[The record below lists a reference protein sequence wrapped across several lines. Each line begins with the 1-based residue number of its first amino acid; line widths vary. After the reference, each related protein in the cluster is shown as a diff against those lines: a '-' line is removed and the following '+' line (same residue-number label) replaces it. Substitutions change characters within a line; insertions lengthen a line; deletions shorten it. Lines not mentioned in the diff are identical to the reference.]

1 MIKQWILDSLP
12 DELYLKIIYKRRMG
26 EKLNLLYPQTFN
38 EKLQWLKLYDRKPEY
53 TIMVDKYEAKKWVE
67 KKIGKE
73 YIIPL
78 LGVWD
83 KFQDIDFELLPR
95 QFVLKCTHDSG
106 SLVVIKDKLKFD
118 KDAVSLQFS
127 HNLKINYYFKG
138 REWPYK
144 NIKPRIIAEE
154 YLTEEMGDLKD
165 YKFFCFNGKVE
176 FFKIDFN
183 RFIYHQANY
192 YNVDGEILPFGEQVC
207 PPDFNKE
214 LDMPYNLKE
223 MIRLAEKLSKNITFV
238 RVDFYEVDKKV
249 FFGEMTFYP
258 ASGMG
263 KFLSHEMDYELGKK
277 IVL

>member
-1 MIKQWILDSLP
+1 
-12 DELYLKIIYKRRMG
+12 MG